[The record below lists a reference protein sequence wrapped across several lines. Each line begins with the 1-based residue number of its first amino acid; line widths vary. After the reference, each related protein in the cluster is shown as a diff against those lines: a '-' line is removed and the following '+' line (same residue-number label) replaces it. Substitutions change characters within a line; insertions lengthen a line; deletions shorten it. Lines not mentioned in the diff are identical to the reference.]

1 MNFNPLT
8 QFLSNNQKG
17 IIAGVFALAAAIV
30 AAIIAGVFLL
40 ISVSMSKDTPASV
53 VNNYNTYNTYNIAKE
68 AATAPRIAPEY
79 KAPQPH
85 KQPRK
90 QRPKPVVKPLPRPS
104 CPCGDS
110 AKTGANF
117 VLAFS
122 ERVTYLPQ

>member
-68 AATAPRIAPEY
+68 AATAPVLHLSTR
-79 KAPQPH
+79 
-85 KQPRK
+85 
-90 QRPKPVVKPLPRPS
+90 LPSPTS
-104 CPCGDS
+104 SPASS
-110 AKTGANF
+110 A
-117 VLAFS
+117 LS
-122 ERVTYLPQ
+122 R